1 MFSAEWLALR
11 EPVDH
16 EARSL
21 RLARFV
27 ARAVSAGNG
36 TSVLDLACGTGSNL
50 RYLYHHLGRPQR
62 WLLVDY
68 DPALLERAARDGR
81 FVNELDTRCLDLN
94 DLRDD
99 LFEARTL
106 VTASALLD
114 LVSESWVRRLA
125 TRCAAHHAA
134 VLFALTYDGRSECD
148 PAEPEDEL
156 VRDLTTRHQHLDQGF
171 GPGLGPDAIAAAAD
185 ALSAQGYDIHRD
197 RSDWVI
203 EPDRGALQRELV
215 NGWAEAAIQMAPASE
230 SAIRDWQRRRLAYV
244 DERASRIVV
253 GHEDLAAVPSA

>member
-27 ARAVSAGNG
+27 ARAVSTG
-36 TSVLDLACGTGSNL
+36 TGTAVLDLACGTGSNL

-68 DPALLERAARDGR
+68 DPALLDRAARDGR
-81 FVNELDTRCLDLN
+81 LVNELDTRCLDLN

-99 LFEARTL
+99 LFEGRTL
-106 VTASALLD
+106 VTAAALLD
-114 LVSESWVRRLA
+114 LVSESWLHRLA
-125 TRCAAHHAA
+125 ARCAAHHAA
-134 VLFALTYDGRSECD
+134 VLFALTYDGRIECE
-148 PAEPEDEL
+148 PADPEDAL
-156 VRDLTTRHQHLDQGF
+156 VRDLTTRHQHLDKGF

-185 ALSAQGYDIHRD
+185 AFAAAGYDIHRD
-197 RSDWVI
+197 RSDWIV
-203 EPDRGALQRELV
+203 EPDRVDLQRELIT
-215 NGWAEAAIQMAPASE
+215 GWAAAAIEMAPASE
-230 SAIRDWQRRRLAYV
+230 DAIRGWERRRLAHV

-253 GHEDLAAVPSA
+253 GHEDFAALAR